1 MRLRGDEAQTVK
13 DEYIKVQND
22 VTVKD
27 EYIEVQNDVVLHF
40 YIIYI
45 IKSIKSKQKLMVG
58 GIEIGTC
65 KYKNCTI
72 TIRL

>member
-27 EYIEVQNDVVLHF
+27 EYIEVQNDVFLHF

-45 IKSIKSKQKLMVG
+45 IKA
-58 GIEIGTC
+58 
-65 KYKNCTI
+65 
-72 TIRL
+72 